1 MPGSGL
7 GRKAVRTVSCQA
19 WSEGPGHG
27 ASLPRG
33 DSWDT
38 EPPWQEGEGA
48 SLAWWSYSRCAR
60 PPTRPGTLCPHPA
73 GIGTREGR
81 CPVLGHTSALQ
92 TRSRT
97 SDLRLV
103 CSAA

>member
-7 GRKAVRTVSCQA
+7 GRKAARTVSFQA

-33 DSWDT
+33 DSWDI

-48 SLAWWSYSRCAR
+48 SFA
-60 PPTRPGTLCPHPA
+60 
-73 GIGTREGR
+73 
-81 CPVLGHTSALQ
+81 
-92 TRSRT
+92 
-97 SDLRLV
+97 
-103 CSAA
+103 